1 MQKDVTI
8 PVRMEGRSA
17 GLIGALAL
25 SASLTG
31 CAPTLY
37 DFHDRIL
44 APLAAQQADDVA
56 EHNRL
61 VARRAFEKATEAPQ
75 GRWFEYFSWSLD
87 ALGVVGYGMP
97 GQGRLLEK
105 LRDYYGRSSANN
117 RDVIL
122 KAVLHQIDEERLTD
136 KQAMLNNLINHTS
149 QEFAFYGRIYRVC
162 IDGTARRYRASGD
175 TFRRLEDES
184 CSSA

>member
-1 MQKDVTI
+1 MRI
-8 PVRMEGRSA
+8 EGRSA
-17 GLIGALAL
+17 GLIGSLAL
-25 SASLTG
+25 SASITG
-31 CAPTLY
+31 CAPSLY

-44 APLAAQQADDVA
+44 APLAAQKVDEVA
-56 EHNRL
+56 EQNRL
-61 VARRAFEKATEAPQ
+61 IVRRAFAKAEQAPQ

-105 LRDYYGRSSANN
+105 LKDYYQRSSVKN

-122 KAVLHQIDEERLTD
+122 KAVLHQIDEERITD
-136 KQAMLNNLINHTS
+136 KQAMLNNLIDHTS
-149 QEFAFYGRIYRVC
+149 QEFALFGRIYSVC

-175 TFRRLEDES
+175 TFRRLEDKS
-184 CSSA
+184 CSPA